1 MGVMEEVTSHGLR
14 QNTVWQIQD
23 VKKLKLGGLSED
35 CRVSSGGS
43 DERATE
49 RQRAHAVELATNMA
63 SKCGVSRE
71 GRAL

>member
-23 VKKLKLGGLSED
+23 VKKLKLGELSED

-43 DERATE
+43 DERETE
-49 RQRAHAVELATNMA
+49 RQRELMQ
-63 SKCGVSRE
+63 SS
-71 GRAL
+71 